1 VKVERLE
8 GAQLGQVR
16 YSRYYAYNLD
26 GSRAMVMRDDALD
39 GTHWDM
45 YSYDEVSGRLA
56 SVQDVWTGEVHRFVW
71 NPEGTLARWS
81 DASAL
86 YDRVYSYDEE
96 GRLVRIGWD
105 DRDGRERARHEYRY
119 NSDGFKVWE
128 REWFETEMGWRA
140 FAYRFVCGIGCGWLP
155 LVTYRDYDGADEWAI
170 WERYEWTTD
179 LLRGFWYEGYEFGST
194 FTWRNLDYELL
205 AGYLWVAD
213 LWLDFPGGGFRM
225 RYWDRYGV
233 EVGERLY
240 PEKVKRQSFWRRENN
255 DLPMKYLLRNIP
267 NNLAIPPT
275 GVWPLDMLVCS
286 SVANRLGD
294 REVGEVHIWHEENF
308 KPSEDFDKFKHCL
321 TTCLIGLEAGDL
333 CATIVSY
340 SEREFPFPFAPL
352 QNGGEIADE
361 LANLSGRDCARDI
374 LTERYPGWGV
384 YGNIYNNHD
393 NWEACINCCLGK
405 GYHPGEIKWRL
416 R

>member
-1 VKVERLE
+1 
-8 GAQLGQVR
+8 
-16 YSRYYAYNLD
+16 
-26 GSRAMVMRDDALD
+26 M
-39 GTHWDM
+39 
-45 YSYDEVSGRLA
+45 
-56 SVQDVWTGEVHRFVW
+56 VHRFVW
-71 NPEGTLARWS
+71 KPKGTLARWS
-81 DASAL
+81 DASAP

-105 DRDGRERARHEYRY
+105 YRDGRERSRYEYRY

-140 FAYRFVCGIGCGWLP
+140 FAYRFVCGIGCGRLP
-155 LVTYRDYDGADEWAI
+155 LAIYLDYDGADEWAI

-179 LLRGFWYEGYEFGST
+179 LLRGFWYEGYEFGPT

-384 YGNIYNNHD
+384 YGKIYNNHD